1 MFNSIMYKIFITFFF
16 ITHTI
21 TFALAQDN
29 IFSTNFNT
37 SAEYAY
43 LLDYESGEVLYDK
56 KGNVPMAPSSM
67 TKIMTSYIA
76 FKKLQDGTLKLSDKF
91 IISRNA
97 SKKGGS
103 KMFLTSI

>member
-1 MFNSIMYKIFITFFF
+1 MYRIFITFFF

-29 IFSTNFNT
+29 IFLTNFNT

-56 KGNVPMAPSSM
+56 SGNIPMAPSSM
-67 TKIMTSYIA
+67 TKMMTSYIA
-76 FKKLQDGTLKLSDKF
+76 FKKLQDGY
-91 IISRNA
+91 
-97 SKKGGS
+97 
-103 KMFLTSI
+103 